1 MADKVLTHFMFRKA
15 MKLSV
20 TVFLGLMLVMLA
32 LTVSGRPKTYLV
44 ETVDNANASVT
55 IIHIIYI

>member
-1 MADKVLTHFMFRKA
+1 

-32 LTVSGRPKTYLV
+32 VTVTGKPNTYLV
-44 ETVDNANASVT
+44 ETADESVT
-55 IIHIIYI
+55 NCGFCNTKKLIFSNQLK

>member
-1 MADKVLTHFMFRKA
+1 

-32 LTVSGRPKTYLV
+32 VTVSGRPKIYLV
-44 ETVDNANASVT
+44 ETADNAVT
-55 IIHIIYI
+55 IDVQK